1 MKVGD
6 LAPCLSH
13 CRNTT
18 LVSGFWRNIRRNS
31 SLLGKKM
38 ALQFSDQSFLA
49 DVSSPAATS
58 QGDGAVLVPLSVFG
72 DSPPDSVSVV
82 DFAGREVS
90 FVLCG
95 RTYFTDSAAGT
106 EVFAGWSYWE
116 DEASDYPGSPAVQ
129 LFVLS
134 PDFAEADYRE
144 VYDGWEEAKEFE
156 VVEPAGEVA
165 S

>member
-1 MKVGD
+1 
-6 LAPCLSH
+6 
-13 CRNTT
+13 
-18 LVSGFWRNIRRNS
+18 
-31 SLLGKKM
+31 M

-49 DVSSPAATS
+49 DVSSPAATP

-72 DSPPDSVSVV
+72 DSPPESVSVV

-90 FVLCG
+90 FVLSG
-95 RTYFTDSAAGT
+95 RTFFADLAAGT

-116 DEASDYPGSPAVQ
+116 DEGSDYPGSPAVE

-144 VYDGWEEAKEFE
+144 VHNG
-156 VVEPAGEVA
+156 
-165 S
+165 